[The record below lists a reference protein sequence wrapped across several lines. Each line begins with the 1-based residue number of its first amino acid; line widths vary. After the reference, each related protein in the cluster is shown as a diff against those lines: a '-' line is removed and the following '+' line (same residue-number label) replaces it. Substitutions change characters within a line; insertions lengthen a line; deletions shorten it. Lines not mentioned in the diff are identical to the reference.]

1 MNRSVAGLT
10 AATVI
15 AALALAGSAS
25 AGNGAK
31 QKSVTGSAKDAVTS
45 PLQDLNLAGDHIPT
59 ELLLLRKAPYSTE
72 GLDSCEPIDRQ
83 IATLEHILGPDVDL
97 PKQGGGVLRSALKAG
112 GGFLSGFIP
121 FRGVL
126 REVTGA
132 NERKQRMED
141 AVYAGVAR
149 RSFLKGVAAAKGCP
163 TAEQRA
169 IATARQGLGME

>member
-1 MNRSVAGLT
+1 MNRAAGGLAVA
-10 AATVI
+10 VI
-15 AALALAGSAS
+15 AAITLSGSAS
-25 AGNGAK
+25 AGNGAR
-31 QKSVTGSAKDAVTS
+31 QKSVTGSARDAVTS
-45 PLQDLNLAGDHIPT
+45 PLQDLNLAGDRIPT
-59 ELLLLRKAPYSTE
+59 ELLLLKKAPYATD

-83 IATLEHILGPDVDL
+83 IATLEHILGPDVDS
-97 PKQGGGVLRSALKAG
+97 PRQGGGVLRSALKAG

-121 FRGVL
+121 FRGLL
-126 REVTGA
+126 REVSGA

-163 TAEQRA
+163 TAEERA

>member
-1 MNRSVAGLT
+1 LRSR
-10 AATVI
+10 I
-15 AALALAGSAS
+15 APALALVAVLVLAGPAS
-25 AGNGAK
+25 AGNGEK
-31 QKSVTGSAKDAVTS
+31 RKSVTGSARDAATS
-45 PLQDLNLAGDHIPT
+45 PLQDLNLAGDRVPT
-59 ELLLLRKAPYSTE
+59 ELLLLKQAPYSAE

-83 IATLEHILGPDVDL
+83 IAALEDILGPDVDS
-97 PKQGGGVLRSALKAG
+97 PKKGPGVLRSALKAG

-121 FRGVL
+121 FRGVV
-126 REVTGA
+126 RELSGA

-169 IATARQGLGME
+169 VAAARKGLGME